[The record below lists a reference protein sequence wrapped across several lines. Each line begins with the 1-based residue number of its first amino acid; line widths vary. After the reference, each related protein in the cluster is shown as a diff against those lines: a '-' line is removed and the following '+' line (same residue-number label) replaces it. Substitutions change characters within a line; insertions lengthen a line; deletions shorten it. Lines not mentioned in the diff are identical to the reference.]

1 MQSSLRR
8 KQCTIKRGALMQEAR
23 VRVVRA
29 VFALLGVVSG
39 VGSQQG
45 PPGVWANEGLV
56 DDGGDAGCAG
66 RGC

>member
-1 MQSSLRR
+1 
-8 KQCTIKRGALMQEAR
+8 MQEAR